1 MIEFLF
7 SDAVRRDPYPWYAE
21 LRRASP
27 VARDSRTGI
36 WMVFTYDEVRQAL
49 RDHERF
55 SSAVAPADSLT
66 ARWMIFADGP
76 RHARLRALIARA
88 FTPHGVE
95 ALAPRIRELA
105 RTLLDR
111 IVPAGRLDL
120 VDDFSQPLPLMVIA
134 EMLGA
139 SAEDHPQIRRWSD
152 AILQLGHAAVGT
164 PEGEVAARAF
174 RVASEE
180 MRPYLAE
187 LVRRRRGRP
196 RDDLLSR
203 LVHAEVEGARL
214 DDDDIL
220 AFFQLLL
227 VAGHETTTN
236 LISNVVLTLLD
247 RPELVG
253 LVADADARRA
263 LIEEVLRHRAPVQA
277 MWRVARRDVTL
288 GGERI
293 AAGSLVLPM
302 IGAANR
308 DPAVFD
314 APDEVRVGRAP
325 NPHLAFGH
333 GIHHCIGAPLARLEA
348 SIALDELY
356 SRLPALCRAERE
368 PWEPRR
374 ALHVHGPAH
383 LALTFAPAPAG
394 V

>member
-7 SDAVRRDPYPWYAE
+7 SDAVRRDPYSWYAE

-27 VARDSRTGI
+27 VARDARTGI
-36 WMVFTYDEVRQAL
+36 WMLFAYEEVRQAL
-49 RDHERF
+49 RDHEHF
-55 SSAVAPADSLT
+55 SSAVAPMDSLT
-66 ARWMIFADGP
+66 ARWMIFTDEP
-76 RHARLRALIARA
+76 RHARLRALVARA
-88 FTPHGVE
+88 FTTQSVQ
-95 ALAPRIRELA
+95 ALAPRIRERA
-105 RTLLDR
+105 RTLLDG
-111 IVPAGRLDL
+111 VAPDGRMDL
-120 VDDFSQPLPLMVIA
+120 VDDFAQPLPLIVIA
-134 EMLGA
+134 ELLGA
-139 SAEDHPQIRRWSD
+139 PAEDHARFREWSD
-152 AILQLGHAAVGT
+152 VILRLSHAMTGA
-164 PEGEVAARAF
+164 PEGEIAARHF
-174 RVASEE
+174 RAATEE
-180 MRPYLAE
+180 MRAYVGALVEQRRAE
-187 LVRRRRGRP
+187 P

-236 LISNVVLTLLD
+236 LVSNVVLTLLE
-247 RPELVG
+247 RPDLVA
-253 LVADADARRA
+253 LVADADTRRA
-263 LIEEVLRHRAPVQA
+263 LVEEVLRHRAPVQA

-308 DPAVFD
+308 DPAVF
-314 APDEVRVGRAP
+314 ASPDEVRVGRTP

-348 SIALDELY
+348 SIALGELY
-356 SRLPALCRAERE
+356 ARFPTLRRADHE

-374 ALHVHGPAH
+374 GLHVHGPAH
-383 LALTFAPAPAG
+383 LPLVVAPAPAG